1 MRKVLNYF
9 TRHTHTIFAL
19 LLLAWA
25 IMYAMS
31 KMGDCPADYYISTL
45 NDAAKIH
52 SKIDSC
58 YRANAEFRRIVPSEQ
73 TFDTVASPAGNGK
86 CHYYACYY
94 LKGCKKIIDFMYYP
108 KDNPS
113 DGDEPMVRVLNI
125 RDDRSVDK
133 IVEWD
138 EPRDFH
144 AIAIFNALAEFGKD
158 LLQDDSGI
166 TSHRRAIFSIV
177 MMFFIEYKMLMLELI
192 VGLWTAC
199 AVVKHYRGRNLRK
212 QESGNILEGKHAE
225 TRAKRVALRKVS
237 LFMLRHSNLFAFLLL
252 AWILLFMLSKM
263 GGYEMD
269 YEVSAFN
276 YDTILHSKIDS
287 CYRANAEFRRIV
299 PSGQTFDSVAYYD
312 NSGTYYYYSAV
323 YYLKNC
329 KKAIEF
335 LYYPQ
340 GGKSPYG
347 KSKIRLSRITDGKHE
362 DRIVEWRDH
371 RDFSAVTI
379 CKALGEFDRELL
391 HDSHCKIAY
400 SQESSNCISYFM
412 MYFIEYKLQLLALIV
427 ALLLTLEICRIYQK
441 RTYYG
446 RS

>member
-58 YRANAEFRRIVPSEQ
+58 YRANAEFRRIVPS
-73 TFDTVASPAGNGK
+73 
-86 CHYYACYY
+86 
-94 LKGCKKIIDFMYYP
+94 
-108 KDNPS
+108 
-113 DGDEPMVRVLNI
+113 
-125 RDDRSVDK
+125 
-133 IVEWD
+133 
-138 EPRDFH
+138 
-144 AIAIFNALAEFGKD
+144 
-158 LLQDDSGI
+158 
-166 TSHRRAIFSIV
+166 
-177 MMFFIEYKMLMLELI
+177 
-192 VGLWTAC
+192 
-199 AVVKHYRGRNLRK
+199 
-212 QESGNILEGKHAE
+212 
-225 TRAKRVALRKVS
+225 
-237 LFMLRHSNLFAFLLL
+237 
-252 AWILLFMLSKM
+252 
-263 GGYEMD
+263 
-269 YEVSAFN
+269 
-276 YDTILHSKIDS
+276 
-287 CYRANAEFRRIV
+287 
-299 PSGQTFDSVAYYD
+299 GQTFDSVAYYD
-312 NSGTYYYYSAV
+312 NSGKYYYYSAV

-347 KSKIRLSRITDGKHE
+347 KSKIRLSRIKDGKHE

-400 SQESSNCISYFM
+400 SQDSSNCISYFM